1 LFSIQK
7 DLLIMPEL
15 PEVNTVQQYFN
26 ATPLHQPIEQVEVRD
41 DHIIRN
47 VSGERFID
55 LLTGR
60 TFAGSY
66 RRGKY
71 LFAELD
77 NGHHVQLHL
86 GMSGDLKYY
95 SDPEDEPKHPRFFF
109 RFDNGFHLAFDCP
122 RKLARVVYVE
132 NLEHYIKEKG
142 LGEDAQR
149 IGKEEFIQL
158 MEGKQGTLKG
168 FLMNQKYI
176 AGVGNLYADEICYQA
191 RVHPASIV
199 ANIEMAA
206 RRLIFEKMQ
215 EIFRFAVDK
224 NAHYR
229 RYPDDWLWNW
239 RKEGH
244 PCPENG
250 STVRKM
256 QIAGR
261 TTYFCG
267 GLQKKF

>member
-1 LFSIQK
+1 
-7 DLLIMPEL
+7 MPEL

-26 ATPLHQPIEQVEVRD
+26 ATALHQPIDEVTVHD
-41 DHIIRN
+41 DYIIRN
-47 VSGERFID
+47 VSGEKFIA

-60 TFAGSY
+60 SFTGSY

-71 LFAELD
+71 LFGELD

-95 SDPEDEPKHPRFFF
+95 LDPGDEPKHARFLF
-109 RFDNGFHLAFDCP
+109 RYTNGYHLAFDCP
-122 RKLARVVYVE
+122 RKLARIIYIE
-132 NLEHYIKEKG
+132 DLDNYIKKKG

-149 IGKEEFIQL
+149 ISR
-158 MEGKQGTLKG
+158 EGFLALAKNKKGTLKG
-168 FLMNQKYI
+168 FLMNQKYL

-191 RVHPASIV
+191 RVHPASTV
-199 ANIEMAA
+199 GQVDEDTL
-206 RRLIFEKMQ
+206 RLIYQKMQ
-215 EIFRFAVDK
+215 EILAFAVDK

-229 RYPDDWLWNW
+229 QYPEDWLWKW

-250 STVRKM
+250 STVQKM
-256 QIAGR
+256 QIASR
-261 TTYFCG
+261 TTYYCEG
-267 GLQKKF
+267 WQRKY

>member
-1 LFSIQK
+1 
-7 DLLIMPEL
+7 MPEL

-26 ATPLHQPIEQVEVRD
+26 ATALHQPVEQVKVYD

-47 VSGERFID
+47 VSGEKFTA

-60 TFAGSY
+60 TFTGSY

-71 LFAELD
+71 FFAELD
-77 NGHHVQLHL
+77 NDHHLQLHL

-95 SDPEDEPKHPRFFF
+95 SDPDDEPKHTRFFF

-122 RKLARVVYVE
+122 RKLARIVYIE
-132 NLEHYIKEKG
+132 NLDRYIREKG

-149 IGKEEFIQL
+149 ISKEDFMQL

-168 FLMNQKYI
+168 FLTNQKYI

-191 RVHPASIV
+191 RVHPASTV
-199 ANIEMAA
+199 SKIEEPV
-206 RRLIFEKMQ
+206 RRLIYEKMQ
-215 EIFRFAVDK
+215 EIFAFAVEK

-229 RYPDDWLWNW
+229 HYPEDWLWKW
-239 RKEGH
+239 REEGH

-250 STVRKM
+250 STVQKM

-261 TTYFCG
+261 TTYYCEG
-267 GLQKKF
+267 CQKRF